1 MSQLFSSTIRED
13 NVTNY
18 KRMREYLKITNQSI
32 GDFLIQS
39 YRNEVVKTGFDK
51 TLTK

>member
-1 MSQLFSSTIRED
+1 MSKLFSSTIRED
-13 NVTNY
+13 NIIDYNN
-18 KRMREYLKITNQSI
+18 MREYLRNNNQSI

-39 YRNEVVKTGFDK
+39 YRKEVVKTGLSK